1 MVKQGKHHTSLHS
14 YWGKH
19 NNVFRKHTHTTT
31 NSNNGT
37 MASYVRVWH
46 FYFYFLKFFLYI
58 FFRKMSLL
66 SVSRCSSV
74 LHQFV
79 GVWECDASQLL
90 LLIAWWVTDD
100 KTCWTHWHRTAL
112 ALLGSSQ
119 VALIGQVPRHTPVQ
133 SMHGTTITMMVFYC
147 HCHYVHKWHVGNA
160 P

>member
-31 NSNNGT
+31 NGNNET
-37 MASYVRVWH
+37 MASYVRVWQ
-46 FYFYFLKFFLYI
+46 FI
-58 FFRKMSLL
+58 FFIFFKVIFIYLLQENVTL
-66 SVSRCSSV
+66 SVSHCSSV

-79 GVWECDASQLL
+79 GAWECDAPRLL

-100 KTCWTHWHRTAL
+100 ETCWTHRHRTAL

-133 SMHGTTITMMVFYC
+133 SMHSTTISTMVFYC
-147 HCHYVHKWHVGNA
+147 RCHYVHK
-160 P
+160 